1 MGRLVEIPN
10 CVWMRLTAKQKE
22 EYYQR
27 QKRGDIIVGI
37 IVSITMIFI
46 VLPLLLLLWGLR

>member
-10 CVWMRLTAKQKE
+10 CVWMRMTAKQKE

-46 VLPLLLLLWGLR
+46 VLPLLLWGLR

>member
-1 MGRLVEIPN
+1 MGRLVIIPN
-10 CVWMRLTAKQKE
+10 YIWMKMTAKQKE
-22 EYYQR
+22 EYYRQ

-46 VLPLLLLLWGLR
+46 VLPLFLWGLR